1 MTSTTTTNYKEYS
14 IETIES
20 SQQRYHVRIQRT
32 DGKKMLIFHEEVD
45 SYSFTTSNEESSSTD
60 DALKQAIMLIDFVVL
75 PPFFGGPG
83 PAQLNY
89 WGWNWSKDS

>member
-20 SQQRYHVRIQRT
+20 SPQRYHARVQRT
-32 DGKKMLIFHEEVD
+32 DGKKMQIGDEEVD
-45 SYSFTTSNEESSSTD
+45 SFTTSNEESSSTD

-75 PPFFGGPG
+75 PPWFRGTG